1 MLLLAEPLTAD
12 TVREHLERAGFDP
25 RLSDGGDVVLCAVD
39 GVDLMISPVP
49 RSLSGDD
56 VLDNIHPVLTTD
68 EEMQDIGMHAAHLI
82 VGALGFGGTPD
93 VYRAHARA
101 LSALADLDPVV
112 GYSIDGTTMG
122 RQALRS
128 ELADS
133 PETPT
138 QLWAPAWVWSGDDG
152 VTGYT
157 YGLAGFDLP
166 ELQLVDADVSTP
178 EAYLLLIDATRRL
191 IAGDTLESLGGESAH
206 WVVDPSRKAWRLR
219 R

>member
-12 TVREHLERAGFDP
+12 TVREHLERTGFNP

-49 RSLSGDD
+49 RSLGGDD

-82 VGALGFGGTPD
+82 VGALGFGATPD

-122 RQALRS
+122 VQALRS

-157 YGLAGFDLP
+157 YGLASFDLP

-191 IAGDTLESLGGESAH
+191 IAGDTLESLGGESAR
-206 WVVDPSRKAWRLR
+206 WAVDPSRKAWQLR